1 MLRSLCVYPK
11 HVPFA
16 AMINGKLTSGKD
28 GQYPDF
34 SLYNTRENIQLQKIV
49 ALPLMAFIKKWPS
62 TIWDKKKKV
71 VTLPPNIVALPP
83 PPR

>member
-62 TIWDKKKKV
+62 TIWDKKNSD
-71 VTLPPNIVALPP
+71 PPPKYSGPP
-83 PPR
+83 PPPPAK